1 MSRRRLLHPELLSR
15 VTFRSPNAISFLD
28 YQTVNITKELNT
40 PQAGG
45 TSRPDLKARALS
57 ARDVDLRPF
66 TVADV
71 NEKYQSWLLD
81 EESVKYLDVSHTDR
95 SLPALKAYV
104 EGVIANENRFFYI
117 IVERQSGSE
126 IGTAS
131 VAVDPLHGNGTWG
144 YLIGDRAFWGTGVAL
159 QAQVALFDFA
169 FDVLGARRFYGGA
182 ARENV
187 MSQFNL
193 RRLGFQKEGVFR
205 EHVRV
210 GADGQFTDSVYYG
223 LLAREW
229 FEIRDKFDD
238 MRPL

>member
-1 MSRRRLLHPELLSR
+1 MSIA
-15 VTFRSPNAISFLD
+15 TDRSDVAVSAAPRD
-28 YQTVNITKELNT
+28 V
-40 PQAGG
+40 
-45 TSRPDLKARALS
+45 LKARTLS

-66 TVADV
+66 TLSDV
-71 NEKYQSWLLD
+71 TETYQAWLLD
-81 EESVKYLDVSHTDR
+81 EESVQYLDVARTDR
-95 SLPALKAYV
+95 SMPALKAYA
-104 EGVIANENRFFYI
+104 EGVIANPHRFFYM
-117 IVERQSGSE
+117 IVDRETGAD

-131 VAVDPLHGNGTWG
+131 VAVDPLHGVATWG
-144 YLIGDRAFWGTGVAL
+144 YLVGDRKFWGTGVSL

-193 RRLGFQKEGVFR
+193 KRLGFRKEGVFR

-210 GADGQFTDSVYYG
+210 GADGRLTDSIYYG

-229 FEIRDKFDD
+229 AEIRDKFDD
-238 MRPL
+238 FRPTDHG